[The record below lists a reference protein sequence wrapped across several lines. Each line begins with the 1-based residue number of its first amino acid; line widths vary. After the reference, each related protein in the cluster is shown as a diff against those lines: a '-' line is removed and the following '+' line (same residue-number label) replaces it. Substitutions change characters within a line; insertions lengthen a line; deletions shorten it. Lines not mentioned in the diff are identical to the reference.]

1 MNQKI
6 LPGKGLA
13 DLPFGATRDEVLK
26 VLGEP
31 DEKDSVD
38 LGDEESIAW
47 HYWDL
52 GISLNFDESASYALC
67 TIEVASPEVTLFGQK
82 LIGKTKDEAISFLD
96 LQKIGKHVPETSRGI
111 AYPDVELT
119 LWFNGGEVAEIQWSV
134 MD

>member
-1 MNQKI
+1 MDQKI
-6 LPGKGLA
+6 LLGKGLA
-13 DLPFGATRDEVLK
+13 DLPFGATRDEVQQ
-26 VLGEP
+26 VLGDPE
-31 DEKDSVD
+31 EKDSVD

-52 GISLNFDESASYALC
+52 GLSLNFDESAEFGLC
-67 TIEVASPEVTLFGQK
+67 TIEVASPEVTLFGEK
-82 LIGKTKDEAISFLD
+82 IIGKRKAEALEFLD
-96 LQKIGKHVPETSRGI
+96 QQKIGKHVPETSRGM

>member
-6 LPGKGLA
+6 ILGKGLA

-31 DEKDSVD
+31 EEKDSVD

-52 GISLNFDESASYALC
+52 GLSLNFDESAAYGLC
-67 TIEVASPEVTLFGQK
+67 TIEVGSPEVTLFGEK
-82 LIGKTKDEAISFLD
+82 LIGKSKVDALAFLD
-96 LQKIGKHVPETSRGI
+96 QQKIGKHVPETSRGI
-111 AYPDVELT
+111 SYPDVELT
-119 LWFNGGEVAEIQWSV
+119 LWFNGGEVAELQWSA